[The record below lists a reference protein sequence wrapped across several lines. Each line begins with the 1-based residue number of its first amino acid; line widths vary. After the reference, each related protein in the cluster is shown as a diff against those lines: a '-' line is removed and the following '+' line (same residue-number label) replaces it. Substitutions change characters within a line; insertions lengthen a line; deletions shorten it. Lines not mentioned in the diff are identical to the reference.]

1 MSVPDSGG
9 RYDLIVVGGGPAGYV
24 GAIRGAQLG
33 LRTALVERE
42 KLGGTC
48 LHVGCIP
55 TKVLLHTAELL
66 ETMRAGAEMGI
77 QASGVALD
85 YGQVR
90 RRMDRVVTTNFRGVE
105 FLMRK
110 HGIAVFPGDG
120 RLLGPTRVR
129 VAATDGSELI
139 LEGRHILVATGS
151 RPRTLPGVVI
161 DNHRVLDNAGT
172 LRLPAVPRSLAIL
185 GAGAVGTEFASLFAA
200 FGAAVTLIEM
210 MPAILPLEDE
220 DVSGVV
226 AHELGRRG
234 VAIRTGTA
242 VTGVTASA
250 DGVRI
255 AVRTGT
261 AEDTIEAEY
270 ALVAVGRAPVIE
282 DLGLE
287 AVGLEPRRGGIPV
300 DGRMQTAVPTVWAAG
315 DVIGGLLLA
324 HVASA
329 EAMVAVEAIAGQEP
343 RGLDPMLMPRA
354 TYSIPQVAC
363 CGLTEREAREQG
375 REVAVGRFP
384 FTANARAAI
393 LGRREGFVKI
403 VADRALGEILGIH
416 MVGSEVTELLPEGV
430 LGKALEATVLEI
442 GQAVHAHPTL
452 SEAVKEAALAA
463 LGRAVHG

>member
-1 MSVPDSGG
+1 MGTTMKPPSTRLSIRSPEGRSTATGMVAGG
-9 RYDLIVVGGGPAGYV
+9 ASRASRVRNSARPTAVWGIVVCQTICARSLITHTACSWLAQSSPTKED
-24 GAIRGAQLG
+24 IRGAQLG
-33 LRTALVERE
+33 LRTAVVERE

-110 HGIAVFPGDG
+110 NGIAVFAGDG
-120 RLLGPTRVR
+120 RLLGPSRVR

-172 LRLPAVPRSLAIL
+172 LPLPAVPRSLAIL

-270 ALVAVGRAPVIE
+270 
-282 DLGLE
+282 
-287 AVGLEPRRGGIPV
+287 
-300 DGRMQTAVPTVWAAG
+300 
-315 DVIGGLLLA
+315 
-324 HVASA
+324 
-329 EAMVAVEAIAGQEP
+329 
-343 RGLDPMLMPRA
+343 
-354 TYSIPQVAC
+354 
-363 CGLTEREAREQG
+363 
-375 REVAVGRFP
+375 
-384 FTANARAAI
+384 
-393 LGRREGFVKI
+393 
-403 VADRALGEILGIH
+403 
-416 MVGSEVTELLPEGV
+416 
-430 LGKALEATVLEI
+430 
-442 GQAVHAHPTL
+442 
-452 SEAVKEAALAA
+452 
-463 LGRAVHG
+463 